1 LDKYDD
7 NNKLYYKEA
16 TNMDVKNYKII
27 LNIIENLPI
36 KKNKVSNKNDKR
48 RAKKR
53 KNSKSENSNLFNE
66 RKTSFKKVK
75 KYVYPKD

>member
-1 LDKYDD
+1 MDKYDD

-16 TNMDVKNYKII
+16 TNMDVKNDKII